1 MEKFKK
7 QVLEYLTK
15 VSEHLYQDESGNY
28 MKIIVDGEKVK
39 LLKKIRGKYELRNYN
54 YESTANNYKGNAK
67 CVISHDLFLIPKNR
81 GVKYHSVRQNKFRKQ
96 EIEKI
101 LKSLE

>member
-54 YESTANNYKGNAK
+54 YESTANAK
-67 CVISHDLFLIPKNR
+67 CVISHDLFLIPRYR
-81 GVKYHSVRQNKFRKQ
+81 GVKYHSVRQNKWRKS
-96 EIEKI
+96 EIENI
-101 LKSLE
+101 LTSINI